1 MSDIDVTSQEGAQLG
16 ISLADSALKNLDKT
30 RSDLG
35 SVQNQLTSTIANLA
49 STKVNIAAAES
60 SIRDVDFAEEAA
72 NFSKMQIL
80 TQASSFAM
88 AQANAS
94 SQTVLSLLQG

>member
-1 MSDIDVTSQEGAQLG
+1 KD
-16 ISLADSALKNLDKT
+16 LDKV

-35 SVQNQLTSTIANLA
+35 SVQNQLISTISNLSA
-49 STKVNIAAAES
+49 TRVNIFAAES

-72 NFSKMQIL
+72 NFSKLQIL
-80 TQASSFAM
+80 NQAGAFAM

-94 SQTVLSLLQG
+94 SQNVLTLLQG